1 MKRVVVQTTNY
12 VSRTSSRNACIRRPH
27 LVCTL
32 YLFKS
37 YQVMKIQGTY
47 MILAMPRFFIYVECQ
62 LKKKSDGIVD
72 WRTYEMGGQGRQ
84 LQVLADQLIL
94 S

>member
-1 MKRVVVQTTNY
+1 MKRVVVQTKNY
-12 VSRTSSRNACIRRPH
+12 VSRTSNTNACIRRPH

-32 YLFKS
+32 YLFKA
-37 YQVMKIQGTY
+37 YQVMKIQGT
-47 MILAMPRFFIYVECQ
+47 IEAMSRCFIYVECQ